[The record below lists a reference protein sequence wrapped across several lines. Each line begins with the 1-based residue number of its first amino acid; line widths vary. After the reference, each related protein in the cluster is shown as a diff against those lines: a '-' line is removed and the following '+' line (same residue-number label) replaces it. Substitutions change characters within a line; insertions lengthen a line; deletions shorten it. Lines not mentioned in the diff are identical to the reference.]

1 MDPLTHAV
9 LGAGIAHALFHRR
22 LGRSAWAVGAVAG
35 VLPDIDGFFPVSDDP
50 LAYLEYHRHCTHA
63 LLFVPVGGLVA
74 ALPWLLREPCRAAGG
89 MPDSGAA
96 G

>member
-1 MDPLTHAV
+1 MDPLAHAI
-9 LGAGIAHALFHRR
+9 LGADPPVLRDF
-22 LGRSAWAVGAVAG
+22 GRFARVTGGWVAG
-35 VLPDIDGFFPVSDDP
+35 VLPDIDGFFLVSDDP
-50 LAYLEYHRHCTHA
+50 LAYLEYHRHFTHA